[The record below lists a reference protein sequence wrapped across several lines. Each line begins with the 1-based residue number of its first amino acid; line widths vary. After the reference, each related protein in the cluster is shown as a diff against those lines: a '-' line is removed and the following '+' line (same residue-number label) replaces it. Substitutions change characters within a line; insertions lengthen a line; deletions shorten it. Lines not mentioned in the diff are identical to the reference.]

1 MEEISGCDSTS
12 SNAIQAGLACPWR
25 FLTAGTLPAGL
36 GLPVLTR
43 PPHMLGSGWG
53 GFLLPSTGR
62 GQGKGMQHQLRDL
75 QASK

>member
-43 PPHMLGSGWG
+43 PPLICWG
-53 GFLLPSTGR
+53 QNGEDSCCHPRAGVRAKGCST
-62 GQGKGMQHQLRDL
+62 
-75 QASK
+75 S